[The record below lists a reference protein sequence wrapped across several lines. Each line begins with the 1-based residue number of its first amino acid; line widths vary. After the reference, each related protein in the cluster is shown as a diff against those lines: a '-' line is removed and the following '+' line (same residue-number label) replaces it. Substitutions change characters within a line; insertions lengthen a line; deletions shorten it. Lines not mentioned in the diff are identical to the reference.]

1 MEEQVNKLIEK
12 IENDSISHYDFN
24 EVLDM
29 LKDLLVS
36 NKDNTIKKGDKFLC
50 VNNYIMDDK
59 SIAYTK
65 GKTYLS
71 EMIDCI
77 TDDILDC
84 YHDMIEE
91 IDFSHYFIKQK
102 K

>member
-36 NKDNTIKKGDKFLC
+36 NKVFAIGQMIKVTSCIHGHEFELNDIVAIIDYEPSQTTQWLC
-50 VNNYIMDDK
+50 SN
-59 SIAYTK
+59 
-65 GKTYLS
+65 GKRKWWLN
-71 EMIDCI
+71 EDEAIVI
-77 TDDILDC
+77 
-84 YHDMIEE
+84 
-91 IDFSHYFIKQK
+91 
-102 K
+102 